1 MWIYLSTIESVLT
14 GRARNRRSL
23 SSWHGRNGYT
33 GDTSLRTCSW
43 IGWTCKDS
51 QGYDYDISVNSCCPG
66 DLLTF
71 NVPSMTYVECPNQ
84 WDSHTQNNKCT
95 CSNGFH
101 GDYYQ
106 SDSQT
111 DSSVHARILWLGGTH
126 EHSDVRIYLYLRSL
140 PSSTHTIAV
149 TSMRN
154 ARPWRLRAL
163 CCF

>member
-1 MWIYLSTIESVLT
+1 MVLQLYEKHHPALPSHKLDEYVEYLSTIESVLT

-23 SSWHGRNGYT
+23 SSWYGRNGYT

-43 IGWTCKDS
+43 TGWTCRDS
-51 QGYDYDISVNSCCPG
+51 RGYDYPISVNSCCPG
-66 DLLTF
+66 DPCSDSCEDSLTF

-111 DSSVHARILWLGGTH
+111 DSSVHARILWLGASGCVVG
-126 EHSDVRIYLYLRSL
+126 DV
-140 PSSTHTIAV
+140 A
-149 TSMRN
+149 
-154 ARPWRLRAL
+154 
-163 CCF
+163 